1 MILFVNKFLVF
12 DYLSSNRI
20 PFLLS
25 CLPPLPK
32 PTVQKIQLQL
42 RDFLL
47 KKLEKMMK
55 KKKLEMRTIMEITKV
70 KARTKTG

>member
-1 MILFVNKFLVF
+1 
-12 DYLSSNRI
+12 
-20 PFLLS
+20 
-25 CLPPLPK
+25 LPPLPK
-32 PTVQKIQLQL
+32 PTVQKIQFQL

-70 KARTKTG
+70 QTRKKTG